1 MTSVRILWW
10 VMGHVGYHFAF
21 SIICF
26 HVGKWSLQL
35 LWQPYSRDRLQ
46 GSHIP
51 LKFVFLWESSS
62 SGHSGALWFKCF
74 SPTREYLATIAPYC
88 TNQSY
93 LQYLSIHIILSFH
106 LQALC
111 HIFISPFPP
120 KASCSK
126 KIPRFPWI
134 LRFCQWLLKENPL
147 DFSSATFAAY
157 VAQLMRE
164 AGRAKV
170 RAYPRQNETKTV
182 GSSTWQKPQKFLSF
196 TKNETDVFQF
206 LIDSLIC

>member
-1 MTSVRILWW
+1 MTLVRILWW

-35 LWQPYSRDRLQ
+35 LWQLYCRNLFQ

-51 LKFVFLWESSS
+51 FVFQRIFIEWAQWSIMVQM
-62 SGHSGALWFKCF
+62 FPI
-74 SPTREYLATIAPYC
+74 SPKREYLATIAPY
-88 TNQSY
+88 QSNPICNIY
-93 LQYLSIHIILSFH
+93 PYHPLLPFTGPLPHLSIFFYHLS
-106 LQALC
+106 
-111 HIFISPFPP
+111 PP

-126 KIPRFPWI
+126 KIPRFPWT

-170 RAYPRQNETKTV
+170 RHILKTRQKGRFLNLTKT
-182 GSSTWQKPQKFLSF
+182 TRIPWL
-196 TKNETDVFQF
+196 QF
-206 LIDSLIC
+206 LID

>member
-74 SPTREYLATIAPYC
+74 SPTREYLATIAPY
-88 TNQSY
+88 QSI
-93 LQYLSIHIILSFH
+93 LFAISIDPYHPLLPFTGP
-106 LQALC
+106 LN
-111 HIFISPFPP
+111 HIFISPSPP
-120 KASCSK
+120 KASCLK
-126 KIPRFPWI
+126 KIPRFPWT

-170 RAYPRQNETKTV
+170 RPPIRDKTRPK
-182 GSSTWQKPQKFLSF
+182 GLGPQLDKKTHKFLGF
-196 TKNETDVFQF
+196 TKYETDVFQF
-206 LIDSLIC
+206 LIDSL

>member
-74 SPTREYLATIAPYC
+74 SPTREYLATIAPY
-88 TNQSY
+88 QSI
-93 LQYLSIHIILSFH
+93 LFAISIDPYHPLLPFTGPLPHFYITFPPPKLPVPRKFQDSRGPWGFANGFLKKTH
-106 LQALC
+106 W
-111 HIFISPFPP
+111 ISPPP
-120 KASCSK
+120 PSLPMWRNWCAKLAERRSGL
-126 KIPRFPWI
+126 I
-134 LRFCQWLLKENPL
+134 LKTRPNRLVP
-147 DFSSATFAAY
+147 
-157 VAQLMRE
+157 QL
-164 AGRAKV
+164 
-170 RAYPRQNETKTV
+170 Y
-182 GSSTWQKPQKFLSF
+182 
-196 TKNETDVFQF
+196 KNHKN
-206 LIDSLIC
+206 SLVSPNMKQMYFNF